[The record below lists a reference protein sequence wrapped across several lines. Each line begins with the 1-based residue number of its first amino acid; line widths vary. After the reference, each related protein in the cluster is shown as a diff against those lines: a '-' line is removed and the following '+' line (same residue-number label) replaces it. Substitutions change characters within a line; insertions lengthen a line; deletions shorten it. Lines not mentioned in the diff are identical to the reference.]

1 MHGWASCPQKGICC
15 LPVTYAPVSFSDRF
29 IETVISSGA
38 RSFVHHPVMEARHW
52 GIVEGK
58 DVEKGT
64 YHRTHSAY
72 AIAAFHEALRITL
85 SQGLAARSAEYVYHE
100 NALRSAVEAMGCEV
114 TSNMTSLIVLNLPK
128 DLAGRE
134 MELVQHCRAQ
144 NFGIWPTLS
153 EPVQVRI
160 GILNLLTQESVTDIV
175 NRFAQAIRD
184 LGGSVDDAFVND
196 ALNASYNCAVAA
208 E

>member
-1 MHGWASCPQKGICC
+1 
-15 LPVTYAPVSFSDRF
+15 
-29 IETVISSGA
+29 
-38 RSFVHHPVMEARHW
+38 
-52 GIVEGK
+52 
-58 DVEKGT
+58 
-64 YHRTHSAY
+64 
-72 AIAAFHEALRITL
+72 
-85 SQGLAARSAEYVYHE
+85 
-100 NALRSAVEAMGCEV
+100 
-114 TSNMTSLIVLNLPK
+114 MTSLIVLNLPK

-160 GILNLLTQESVTDIV
+160 GILNLLTRDSVTEIV

-184 LGGSVDDAFVND
+184 LGGNVDE
-196 ALNASYNCAVAA
+196 ALVHQALTTSYDRAVAA

>member
-1 MHGWASCPQKGICC
+1 
-15 LPVTYAPVSFSDRF
+15 
-29 IETVISSGA
+29 
-38 RSFVHHPVMEARHW
+38 
-52 GIVEGK
+52 
-58 DVEKGT
+58 
-64 YHRTHSAY
+64 
-72 AIAAFHEALRITL
+72 
-85 SQGLAARSAEYVYHE
+85 
-100 NALRSAVEAMGCEV
+100 MGCEV

-160 GILNLLTQESVTDIV
+160 GILNLLTRDSVTEIV

-184 LGGSVDDAFVND
+184 LGGNVDE
-196 ALNASYNCAVAA
+196 ALVHQALTTSYDRAVAA

>member
-1 MHGWASCPQKGICC
+1 
-15 LPVTYAPVSFSDRF
+15 
-29 IETVISSGA
+29 
-38 RSFVHHPVMEARHW
+38 
-52 GIVEGK
+52 
-58 DVEKGT
+58 
-64 YHRTHSAY
+64 
-72 AIAAFHEALRITL
+72 
-85 SQGLAARSAEYVYHE
+85 
-100 NALRSAVEAMGCEV
+100 
-114 TSNMTSLIVLNLPK
+114 MTSLIVLNLPK

-160 GILNLLTQESVTDIV
+160 GILNLLTRESVTEIV

-184 LGGSVDDAFVND
+184 LGGNVDEAAVNE
-196 ALNASYNCAVAA
+196 ALTTSYDRAVAA

>member
-1 MHGWASCPQKGICC
+1 
-15 LPVTYAPVSFSDRF
+15 
-29 IETVISSGA
+29 
-38 RSFVHHPVMEARHW
+38 
-52 GIVEGK
+52 
-58 DVEKGT
+58 
-64 YHRTHSAY
+64 
-72 AIAAFHEALRITL
+72 
-85 SQGLAARSAEYVYHE
+85 
-100 NALRSAVEAMGCEV
+100 MGCEV

-160 GILNLLTQESVTDIV
+160 GILNLLTQASVTEIV
-175 NRFAQAIRD
+175 KRFAQAIGD
-184 LGGSVDDAFVND
+184 LGGNVDEALVNQ
-196 ALNASYNCAVAA
+196 ALTTSYDRAVAA

>member
-1 MHGWASCPQKGICC
+1 M
-15 LPVTYAPVSFSDRF
+15 
-29 IETVISSGA
+29 
-38 RSFVHHPVMEARHW
+38 
-52 GIVEGK
+52 
-58 DVEKGT
+58 
-64 YHRTHSAY
+64 
-72 AIAAFHEALRITL
+72 RITL
-85 SQGLAARSAEYVYHE
+85 AQGLAARSAEYEYHE

-114 TSNMTSLIVLNLPK
+114 TSNMTSLVVLNLPK

-160 GILNLLTQESVTDIV
+160 GILNLLTRESVTEIV
-175 NRFAQAIRD
+175 DRFAQAIRD
-184 LGGSVDDAFVND
+184 LGGNVDDTFVKE
-196 ALNASYNCAVAA
+196 ALNSSYNVAVAA